1 MNKFLISLIYLAVIG
16 LASFFIAWLFPK
28 RWFSYNKFP
37 YRSTNPEKEDRLYAS
52 LGVKE
57 WKEKLPDMSKI
68 FTKIMPTKRLPE
80 KITASNIELMVQ
92 ETCIA
97 ELVHRVLV
105 VLGFGCVFIFDT
117 AAGWIV
123 SELYA
128 LGNLPFIIIQRFNR
142 PKLVRMLNRLR
153 GKEVELRA

>member
-1 MNKFLISLIYLAVIG
+1 MSKFMISLIYLVAIG
-16 LASFFIAWLFPK
+16 LASFFIARLLPK
-28 RWFSYNKFP
+28 KWFSYNKFP
-37 YRSTNPEKEDRLYAS
+37 YRSTDTEKEGRFYQS

-57 WKEKLPDMSKI
+57 WKDKVPDMSKI
-68 FTKIMPTKRLPE
+68 LPKIMPTKRLPE
-80 KITASNIELMVQ
+80 KITANNIELMVQ

-97 ELVHRVLV
+97 EFVHRLLV

-117 AAGWIV
+117 AGGWIV

-142 PKLVRMLNRLR
+142 PKLVRILNRLK
-153 GKEVELRA
+153 GKEVNATA